1 MKNLVVI
8 NGPNLNFLGIREKCI
23 YSIKTLE
30 DIKQC
35 ILKKANDLSFNITF
49 FTSNIEG
56 EIIDFLQKCYFD
68 KIDGVIINAGAFTH
82 YSYAIRD
89 AISSIN
95 IPTIEVHI
103 SNIYQRED
111 FRHKSVIAPVCIGQ
125 ISGFLENS
133 YILALDAF
141 KYYFNK

>member
-8 NGPNLNFLGIREKCI
+8 NGPNLNFLGIREKTI
-23 YSIKTLE
+23 YGTKTLQDIQE
-30 DIKQC
+30 DIF
-35 ILKKANDLSFNITF
+35 KKADELSFKINF

-56 EIIDFLQKCYFD
+56 EIIDFLQKCYFQ
-68 KIDGVIINAGAFTH
+68 KIDGIIINAGAFTH

-89 AISSIN
+89 AILSIN

-103 SNIYQRED
+103 SNVYKREE
-111 FRHKSVIAPVCIGQ
+111 FRHKSVIAPVCVGQ

-141 KYYFNK
+141 KYYFK

>member
-8 NGPNLNFLGIREKCI
+8 NGPNLSFLGIREKTI
-23 YSIKTLE
+23 YGTKTLQ
-30 DIKQC
+30 DIQEN
-35 ILKKANDLSFNITF
+35 ILKKADELSFKINF

-56 EIIDFLQKCYFD
+56 EIIDFLQKCYFQ
-68 KIDGVIINAGAFTH
+68 KIDGIIINAGAFTH

-89 AISSIN
+89 AILSIN

-103 SNIYQRED
+103 SNVYKREE

-141 KYYFNK
+141 KYYFK